1 MKQKQILYIGVLIAA
16 VAMSFLND
24 WFGDKSEKPQAKK
37 EAPAQTKQPQKNQPS
52 VANEPANNAKSAV
65 NFNYDFV
72 MRHDAIGQNANAKTD
87 YYMLVLSWSPQF
99 CDSQREKFGNRLPES
114 AQMQCGMNKKYGW
127 IIHGLWPQNANARSV
142 ADHPRFCQGDLP
154 AVDYRIIE
162 KYLNESPSPH
172 LLQGEWE
179 KHGACAFNS
188 AEAYFQKQQ
197 DLYRTLRLPTE
208 EMERKDLFTWL
219 KQHNPQLRNTFLQA
233 SRKELFICYNN
244 QWQVM
249 DCPKNP

>member
-1 MKQKQILYIGVLIAA
+1 MKQKQIISAA
-16 VAMSFLND
+16 VAIIAIAISFLND
-24 WFGDKSEKPQAKK
+24 WFEKTPEKTPPKK
-37 EAPAQTKQPQKNQPS
+37 ENPTQSTPRQTQ
-52 VANEPANNAKSAV
+52 SAV

-72 MRHDAIGQNANAKTD
+72 MRNDAIGQNTRANVD
-87 YYMLVLSWSPQF
+87 YYMLALSWSPIF
-99 CDSQREKFGNRLPES
+99 CESQKEKFGNRLPES
-114 AQMQCGMNKKYGW
+114 AQMQCGTDKKYGW
-127 IIHGLWPQNANARSV
+127 IIHGLWPQNANAKSV
-142 ADHPRFCQGDLP
+142 TDHPRFCKGDLP

-197 DLYRTLRLPTE
+197 NLYRTLRLPTE
-208 EMERKDLFTWL
+208 EMERKDLFAWL
-219 KQHNPQLRNTFLQA
+219 KQHNPQLKNAFLQA
-233 SRKELFICYNN
+233 SRKELFICYDK
-244 QWQVM
+244 QWQVT